1 MISKLIKTLK
11 VLGQKEITVT
21 DFAEREWTT
30 FLNGVEVEETE
41 NNIYL
46 YGQAIVNNTDIYNKL
61 KGCFEDNG
69 VIIDNY
75 TFKINK
81 EGISDWE
88 INSDLDINYIC
99 QSNTIT
105 IEFDVELLEEIQ
117 DKYIKNLAQKDNI
130 STEEKIKE
138 LFAGDKEINWD
149 TLTYKQMDFAYKEYY
164 SDLYNNQ
171 ENTNKLFQY

>member
-1 MISKLIKTLK
+1 MISKLVKTLK
-11 VLGQKEITVT
+11 VLGRKEITIT
-21 DFAEREWTT
+21 DFAEREWAT
-30 FLNGVEVEETE
+30 FLNGVGVEETE
-41 NNIYL
+41 NDIYL

-61 KGCFEDNG
+61 ESCFADKGI
-69 VIIDNY
+69 IIDNY

-117 DKYIKNLAQKDNI
+117 DKYIKNLAHKNNMSI
-130 STEEKIKE
+130 EEKIKE
-138 LFAGDKEINWD
+138 LFEGDKEIDWD
-149 TLTYKQMDFAYKEYY
+149 ALTYKEMDFAYKEYY
-164 SDLYNNQ
+164 ADLYNNQ

>member
-1 MISKLIKTLK
+1 MISKLVKTLK

-21 DFAEREWTT
+21 DFAEREWGT
-30 FLNGVEVEETE
+30 FINEVKVEETE
-41 NNIYL
+41 GSIYL
-46 YGQAIVNNTDIYNKL
+46 NGQAIVNNTDIYNKL
-61 KGCFEDNG
+61 EGCFADDG

-75 TFKINK
+75 TFKIDK
-81 EGISDWE
+81 DGISDWE

-138 LFAGDKEINWD
+138 LFAGDKEIDWD
-149 TLTYKQMDFAYKEYY
+149 ALTYKEMDFAYKEYY